1 MKTTVALLALAAL
14 AQTAHAQFLRPETA
28 GGALLGG
35 IAGAVIGHNSGDL
48 DHNAWRGAAIGTL
61 AGGLIGSAVGQSRD
75 NYYSHEVPTP
85 RYSRHHRYGNRYAY
99 DDYYPSAR
107 YTYSGYP
114 YGYHYDG
121 GSHDRYS
128 GREYNRAST
137 GLLLG
142 GIAGA
147 VIGHNSGDLRNN
159 PWRGAAIGAG
169 AGWLLGAVADIR
181 ARARIREEEAIYSRE
196 DAAPYKQS
204 PAQSVPQTV
213 IINNNY
219 YGTPSPM
226 TSANSA
232 FGR

>member
-1 MKTTVALLALAAL
+1 MKIPVALLALAAF
-14 AQTAHAQFLRPETA
+14 AQSAQAQFFRPETA

-48 DHNAWRGAAIGTL
+48 DNNAWRGAAIGTL
-61 AGGLIGSAVGQSRD
+61 AGGLIGSAVGQSRE
-75 NYYSHEVPTP
+75 NYYSHNVPVP
-85 RYSRHHRYGNRYAY
+85 RYSSYNRYDDFYPRHGYAY
-99 DDYYPSAR
+99 SRYDHPRYIRSSYDRHDY
-107 YTYSGYP
+107 
-114 YGYHYDG
+114 
-121 GSHDRYS
+121 
-128 GREYNRAST
+128 GRYNRASN

-147 VIGHNSGDLRNN
+147 IIGNNSGDLDNN

-169 AGWLLGAVADIR
+169 AGWLLGAIADER
-181 ARARIREEEAIYSRE
+181 ARARDRGQDIVYSRDTE
-196 DAAPYKQS
+196 TPIAP
-204 PAQSVPQTV
+204 PAPASAVPQTV

-226 TSANSA
+226 TSANTL